1 MGGERPGGGG
11 TRARSRLEA
20 PSGPPPAEADLALR
34 VNGLSVPFGAGAGL
48 ADVSFQVASGERL
61 VLLGSS
67 GAGKTTLLR
76 GIAGLVPTG
85 GGTVHLAGRDVT
97 REPPERRGVVYLH
110 QTPVLFPHLDVFEN
124 VAFPLR
130 LRRVG
135 AEDLRR
141 RVEEALEIVQLGP
154 LARRGPGAL
163 SGGQKHRVALAR
175 AVVSRPSLLLLD
187 EPLSSLD
194 PGLRHDLRGAITTL
208 QEEYGPGLVMVTH
221 DLEDAGLLGHRVG
234 VLMEGGLAQVDTPLR
249 LFGRPA
255 SLPVA
260 RFLGFRN
267 LVEGVLG
274 KDGVFRSA
282 LGEIQVGGGGVGPPG
297 DGGPGGRTGTPGA
310 EAPAGA
316 RVAVLPP
323 GSVRVVA
330 PGLRGVQGDGPVR
343 QGRGTVSF
351 SGQVDGVIH
360 QGARALLVVE
370 VGGVRLEVDPGEGPA
385 PDQGADVVLE
395 LDPHRL
401 LLFPP

>member
-1 MGGERPGGGG
+1 MEEERSGEDG
-11 TRARSRLEA
+11 TGAGSRRGTPA
-20 PSGPPPAEADLALR
+20 GAPPPVADVALR
-34 VNGLSVPFGAGAGL
+34 VEGLSVPFGVAAGL
-48 ADVSFQVASGERL
+48 ADITFQVASGERL

-85 GGTVHLAGRDVT
+85 GGTVHVAGRDVT

-130 LRRVG
+130 LRGVR

-194 PGLRHDLRGAITTL
+194 PALRHDLRGAITTL

-274 KDGVFRSA
+274 EDGVFRSA
-282 LGEIQVGGGGVGPPG
+282 LGEIRLGGGEGIPPG
-297 DGGPGGRTGTPGA
+297 EGSLERGAGMPGA
-310 EAPAGA
+310 EAAPGA

-323 GSVRVVA
+323 GAVRVVA
-330 PGLRGVQGDGPVR
+330 PGLRGVQGADPAGA
-343 QGRGTVSF
+343 GGGAVSF
-351 SGQVDGVIH
+351 SGRVDGVIH
-360 QGARALLVVE
+360 PGARALLVVD

-401 LLFPP
+401 LHFPP

>member
-1 MGGERPGGGG
+1 MEEERSGGGG
-11 TRARSRLEA
+11 TGAGSRGA
-20 PSGPPPAEADLALR
+20 TPPAVADVALR
-34 VNGLSVPFGAGAGL
+34 VDGLSVPFGAAAGL
-48 ADVSFQVASGERL
+48 ANITFQVASGERL

-85 GGTVHLAGRDVT
+85 GGTVHVAGRDVT

-130 LRRVG
+130 LRGVG
-135 AEDLRR
+135 AEELRR
-141 RVEEALEIVQLGP
+141 RVEESLEIVQLGP

-175 AVVSRPSLLLLD
+175 AVVSRPALLLLD

-194 PGLRHDLRGAITTL
+194 PALRHDLRGAITTL

-267 LVEGVLG
+267 LVEGMLG
-274 KDGVFRSA
+274 EDGVFRSA
-282 LGEIQVGGGGVGPPG
+282 LGEIRLGGGEGIPPG
-297 DGGPGGRTGTPGA
+297 EGSLERGAGMPGA

-323 GSVRVVA
+323 GAVRVVS
-330 PGLRGVQGDGPVR
+330 PGLRGVQGSASTGAARGAVHFP
-343 QGRGTVSF
+343 GRVH
-351 SGQVDGVIH
+351 GVVH
-360 QGARALLVVE
+360 PGARALLTVE
-370 VGGVRLEVDPGEGPA
+370 VGGVRLEVDPGEGPP